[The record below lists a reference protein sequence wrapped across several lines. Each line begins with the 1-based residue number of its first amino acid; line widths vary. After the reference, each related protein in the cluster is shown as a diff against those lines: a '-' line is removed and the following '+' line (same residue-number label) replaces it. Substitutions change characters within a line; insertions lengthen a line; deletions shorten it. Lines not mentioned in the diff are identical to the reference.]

1 VGSLGSAHKSEPET
15 QPSVTFMSHAT
26 KRYDMLR
33 IIHHRGI
40 VKGPL
45 WLRQFL
51 GLRHIL
57 MPRCEEILNPFD
69 CHETNGP
76 AVRKSNRS
84 KVILRTKYG
93 YQEREP

>member
-1 VGSLGSAHKSEPET
+1 
-15 QPSVTFMSHAT
+15 MSHAI
-26 KRYDMLR
+26 KRYDTLR

-51 GLRHIL
+51 GLRYIL
-57 MPRCEEILNPFD
+57 TQRCEEILSPFNR
-69 CHETNGP
+69 HEINGP

-93 YQEREP
+93 YQERGP